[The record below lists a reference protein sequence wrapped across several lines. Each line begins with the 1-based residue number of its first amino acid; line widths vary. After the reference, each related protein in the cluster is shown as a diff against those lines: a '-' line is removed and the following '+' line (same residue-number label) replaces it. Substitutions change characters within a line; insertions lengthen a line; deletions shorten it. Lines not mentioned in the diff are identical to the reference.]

1 MKQVILMLALVVVIA
16 GIVLGAY
23 LPWAKAT
30 SYISALR
37 NLPNVTSMDG
47 FVKNFDEPLNMY
59 SPVGDEEVVKFLSN
73 DILQLVNQKD
83 QPEVVSRALVNFIE
97 PRLMLNN
104 VRHLLTGAQMHDI
117 LWMKFHSQD
126 DYKLTE
132 QYFLKA
138 LEIGPRLPPVLYGL
152 LDLYR
157 ASGEKTKMQN
167 VAKIIVGYWPSDS
180 KTAALLK

>member
-1 MKQVILMLALVVVIA
+1 MKQVILMLALVVVVV

-37 NLPNVTSMDG
+37 NLPNVNSMDG
-47 FVKNFDEPLNMY
+47 FAKNFDEPLNMY

-83 QPEVVSRALVNFIE
+83 QPEAVSRALVSFIK
-97 PRLMLNN
+97 PRLLTDN
-104 VRHLLTGAQMHDI
+104 VRHLLTGAQMHFI
-117 LWMKFHSQD
+117 LWSKFHNDD
-126 DYKLTE
+126 DYKITE
-132 QYFLKA
+132 QYYLKA
-138 LEIGPRLPPVLYGL
+138 LSIGPRLPPVLYGL

-157 ASGEKTKMQN
+157 QKGEKAKMQEI
-167 VAKIIVGYWPSDS
+167 AKIIVGYWPSDDKVS
-180 KTAALLK
+180 ALLK